1 MGSPHRNRP
10 LDAIDLRVASRLR
23 NRRRELQ
30 VDPAT
35 LDIVIG
41 EPVGTVAQFEEAKR
55 RIPAAHLFR
64 LGQAL
69 NVDVPYFFVEDASE
83 GAAEDA
89 GEDAGAGD
97 DPPRAAPQVI
107 AEGQRLARIF
117 KQVPDRNLR
126 SLVLRL
132 IKSIAAGEKRNK

>member
-69 NVDVPYFFVEDASE
+69 NVDVPYFFVEEASKC
-83 GAAEDA
+83 A

-132 IKSIAAGEKRNK
+132 IKSVAAGEKINK